1 MDHIYFML
9 YACLFSST
17 CTRVVAARS
26 SGESWSA
33 PLPFKVIWN
42 SSASLTLTAVC
53 FSSLERGRRM
63 EGWRGGG
70 VVNE

>member
-1 MDHIYFML
+1 MDHVYSML
-9 YACLFSST
+9 FACMFVTSFSS
-17 CTRVVAARS
+17 R
-26 SGESWSA
+26 ESWSA

-53 FSSLERGRRM
+53 FSSPES
-63 EGWRGGG
+63 EEEEWRDGSGG